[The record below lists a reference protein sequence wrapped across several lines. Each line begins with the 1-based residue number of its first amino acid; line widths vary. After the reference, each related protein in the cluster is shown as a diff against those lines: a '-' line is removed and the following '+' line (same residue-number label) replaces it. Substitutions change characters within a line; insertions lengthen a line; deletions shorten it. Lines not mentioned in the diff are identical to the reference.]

1 MKNSIKHTK
10 LNKGKPV
17 RFKTKT
23 NGNLVGF
30 KIRKEEQ

>member
-1 MKNSIKHTK
+1 MKNSIKYTALK
-10 LNKGKPV
+10 KYKPV
-17 RFKTKT
+17 RFRART